1 MCSYRTNTFIAWEI
15 AKLRNVVRQVT
26 LNRFESAIS
35 ASSLINCL
43 LRMTPL
49 RTPQQMRQQIQLGV
63 KAEKTHLARIAEKFA
78 NLSGQLVVFRQ
89 TFNHAR

>member
-15 AKLRNVVRQVT
+15 AKLRNVVRQAT

-49 RTPQQMRQQIQLGV
+49 RTLRQMRQQIQLGV
-63 KAEKTHLARIAEKFA
+63 KAAKKHLAKTAEKFA
-78 NLSGQLVVFRQ
+78 NLSGQLVVSRQ
-89 TFNHAR
+89 TFDHAR